1 MVRHIKQLDF
11 GELAL
16 VSLKY
21 MSFVVC
27 VNVINQ
33 EIIDFWFKSVDLIIL
48 FVLLIAHIHA
58 DTIVVIKIPAGCY
71 YSLDFGECNLL
82 QMHSVCGNSR
92 WPVIADCDSG

>member
-1 MVRHIKQLDF
+1 MVRHIMQLDF

-33 EIIDFWFKSVDLIIL
+33 EIIDFWFRYGWFFFKN
-48 FVLLIAHIHA
+48 F
-58 DTIVVIKIPAGCY
+58 
-71 YSLDFGECNLL
+71 
-82 QMHSVCGNSR
+82 
-92 WPVIADCDSG
+92 